1 MHVRFEV
8 HEPGKGKRTFEAWG
22 PPSRFNT
29 VGRRTAYLR
38 LYSGRIPGNGVR
50 GARRS
55 KQPEI
60 LFHANRDGRIEK
72 VSFVFGRKV
81 YHYDVSPAFVRGK
94 AYELLRAVEEFIQG
108 RTDALS
114 RLAEDWKGETELT
127 LYDPRKR
134 ARITLRI
141 HAADVQDMLE
151 RHTHLKLGVE
161 RQSTLDE
168 FGIKWKKK

>member
-1 MHVRFEV
+1 MFG
-8 HEPGKGKRTFEAWG
+8 GKA
-22 PPSRFNT
+22 
-29 VGRRTAYLR
+29 
-38 LYSGRIPGNGVR
+38 
-50 GARRS
+50 
-55 KQPEI
+55 
-60 LFHANRDGRIEK
+60 
-72 VSFVFGRKV
+72 

-94 AYELLRAVEEFIQG
+94 AYELLRSCCVRGELIQG

-127 LYDPRKR
+127 LYDPRKQ
-134 ARITLRI
+134 ARVTLRI

-168 FGIKWKKK
+168 FGIKWKRK